1 MESKVSDKVTKV
13 KEVCREYLERVEK
26 TAHRND
32 SIIEDIQ
39 KTYETFKKVA
49 YDPHMQN

>member
-1 MESKVSDKVTKV
+1 MEKKVSDKVSKV
-13 KEVCREYLERVEK
+13 KEICIDYLERVEK
-26 TAHRND
+26 SAHQND